1 MSLAAA
7 LFADLGTATRVGS
20 GIVRDSY
27 GAGEQ
32 AGHDLVRTAAAAL
45 GLEIAI
51 DAIGN
56 LMMTLTGSERDA
68 PGIIIGSHLD
78 STPQGGNFD
87 GAAGVVAGLSA
98 LAGLRRAG
106 ITPRT
111 DLTVMAI
118 RGEESSW
125 FDISYIGSSGA
136 FGLLDPQCLAVPRAD
151 NGRSFESTLL
161 EHGFD
166 PRAIRERRRL
176 LDPARVRAYLELHI
190 EQGPTLVDKGLPA
203 AVVSAI
209 RGCRRFRNARCL
221 GQYGHSGT
229 LPRSHRRDAV
239 AATVA
244 LLHHLESLWIDYER
258 RGADLVFTVG
268 ELSTDPAL
276 HAPSKV
282 SGETRFVLDFRSAS
296 EDTMRDIVAGAR
308 EAAKRV
314 GDAYRVRFD
323 LGDTSDSPAAIMDPR
338 LRASLLDLLDQP
350 FEMASGA
357 GHDAAVFAS
366 VGIPSAMIFV
376 RNDHGS
382 HNPEESMDLEDFA
395 IATRALLRL
404 LVDFPSA

>member
-125 FDISYIGSSGA
+125 FDI
-136 FGLLDPQCLAVPRAD
+136 
-151 NGRSFESTLL
+151 
-161 EHGFD
+161 
-166 PRAIRERRRL
+166 RRRQRL
-176 LDPARVRAYLELHI
+176 AHRNQPRQPRNLVQHIRPQLRIHAARA
-190 EQGPTLVDKGLPA
+190 
-203 AVVSAI
+203 
-209 RGCRRFRNARCL
+209 RF
-221 GQYGHSGT
+221 
-229 LPRSHRRDAV
+229 
-239 AATVA
+239 
-244 LLHHLESLWIDYER
+244 
-258 RGADLVFTVG
+258 
-268 ELSTDPAL
+268 
-276 HAPSKV
+276 
-282 SGETRFVLDFRSAS
+282 
-296 EDTMRDIVAGAR
+296 
-308 EAAKRV
+308 
-314 GDAYRVRFD
+314 
-323 LGDTSDSPAAIMDPR
+323 
-338 LRASLLDLLDQP
+338 
-350 FEMASGA
+350 
-357 GHDAAVFAS
+357 
-366 VGIPSAMIFV
+366 
-376 RNDHGS
+376 
-382 HNPEESMDLEDFA
+382 
-395 IATRALLRL
+395 
-404 LVDFPSA
+404 